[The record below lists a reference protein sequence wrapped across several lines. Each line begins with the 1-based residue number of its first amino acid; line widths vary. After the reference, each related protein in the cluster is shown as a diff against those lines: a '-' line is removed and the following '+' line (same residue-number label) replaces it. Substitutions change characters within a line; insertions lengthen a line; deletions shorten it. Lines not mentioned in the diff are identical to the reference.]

1 MQVRGRDSLGAI
13 CSHTA
18 IIAQKIILI
27 QREVAQWVPDVYKRQ
42 GKEEETSKY
51 ENGNLKELVTGG
63 NGTYTYDYDENHN
76 LKSVTN
82 DYVKDTL
89 THDSMGNTLTST
101 MESAKTSAGKIVSSS
116 TYTNGGNLLSK
127 VTQRGNTTS
136 YGYSSAFN
144 KMTGLKSDVT
154 DPSGVKASY
163 TYDACLL
170 YTSRCV

>member
-1 MQVRGRDSLGAI
+1 MKS
-13 CSHTA
+13 T
-18 IIAQKIILI
+18 
-27 QREVAQWVPDVYKRQ
+27 

-127 VTQRGNTTS
+127 VTQRAT
-136 YGYSSAFN
+136 
-144 KMTGLKSDVT
+144 
-154 DPSGVKASY
+154 ASVMGIAVRS
-163 TYDACLL
+163 TNDGPEVRRDGSQRCEGEL
-170 YTSRCV
+170 YL